1 MRPFGKVQHIHFVGI
16 GGIGMSGIAELL
28 LNLGYRVSGSDLRE
42 SEVTA
47 RLESMGAVIYRG
59 HGKENL
65 EGADVVVF
73 SSAVPKDNPEILAA
87 MDNFIPVI
95 PRAEMLAELMRLKY
109 GVAVAGAHGKTT
121 TTSMIASI
129 LTSGDLD
136 PTVVIGGR
144 LDIWG
149 GSNAKLGQG
158 DILVA
163 ESDESDGSFMILSP
177 TIAVVTNV
185 DSEHIDHYGTMD
197 NLRATFVDF
206 VNKVPFYGAAV
217 VCLDNEEVQGILPR
231 LRKRYLTY
239 GMNTQADVRA
249 REVETHE
256 FASSFEILYQDRS
269 LGRVLVGMPGRH
281 NVLNALAAITVGLEL
296 EVDLEDIKAGLRNLG
311 GLARRFQIKG
321 EAGGVLFVDD
331 YGHHPTEIMST
342 LETARVCWPERR
354 LVVVFQPHRYT
365 RTRAL
370 YERFVL
376 SFNQVDLLV
385 VAPVYGAGEE
395 PIAGVDSDW
404 LCRGIRRHGHREVIL
419 GHDLE
424 GIQGVLQD
432 ALQPGD
438 VVMTL
443 GAGDVYRVGERLLDV
458 LEEGS
463 QGPGGP
469 GPSKK

>member
-1 MRPFGKVQHIHFVGI
+1 
-16 GGIGMSGIAELL
+16 MSGIAELL
-28 LNLGYRVSGSDLRE
+28 LNLGYNVTGSDIRE

-47 RLESMGAVIYRG
+47 RLASMGAVIHGG
-59 HGKENL
+59 HGKEHVK
-65 EGADVVVF
+65 GADVVVF
-73 SSAVPKDNPEILAA
+73 SSAVSMENPEISAA
-87 MDNFIPVI
+87 MERFVPVI

-129 LTSGDLD
+129 LMNGELD

-185 DSEHIDHYGTMD
+185 DREHIDHYGNMD
-197 NLRATFVDF
+197 NLRTAFVDF

-217 VCLDNEEVQGILPR
+217 VCLDNEEIQGILPR

-249 REVETHE
+249 RAVETHE
-256 FASSFEILYQDRS
+256 FASSFEIVHQDRS
-269 LGRVLVGMPGRH
+269 LGRVLVAMPGRH
-281 NVLNALAAITVGLEL
+281 NVLNALAAITVSLEL
-296 EVDLEDIKAGLRNLG
+296 EVDLDDIKAGLRNLG
-311 GLARRFQIKG
+311 GLERRFQIKG

-331 YGHHPTEIMST
+331 YGHHPTEIVST
-342 LETARVCWPERR
+342 LETARICWPERR
-354 LVVVFQPHRYT
+354 LVVVFQPHRYS
-365 RTRAL
+365 RTHAL

-376 SFNQVDLLV
+376 SFNQADLLV
-385 VAPVYGAGEE
+385 VAPIYGAGEK
-395 PIAGVDSDW
+395 AVDGVNSDW
-404 LCRGIRRHGHREVIL
+404 LCRGIRLHGHREVIL

-424 GIQGVLQD
+424 AIEKLLSET
-432 ALQPGD
+432 LQPGD
-438 VVMTL
+438 VLMTL
-443 GAGDVYRVGERLLDV
+443 GAGNVHRVGERLLEI
-458 LEEGS
+458 LGES
-463 QGPGGP
+463 SGGY
-469 GPSKK
+469 

>member
-28 LNLGYRVSGSDLRE
+28 LNLGYNVSGSDLRE

-47 RLESMGAVIYRG
+47 RLASMGAVIHRG
-59 HGKENL
+59 HAKENL
-65 EGADVVVF
+65 KGADVVVF
-73 SSAVPKDNPEILAA
+73 SSAVSRDNPEILTA
-87 MDNFIPVI
+87 MERFVPVI

-129 LTSGDLD
+129 LTSGNLD

-185 DSEHIDHYGTMD
+185 DSEHIDYYGTMD
-197 NLRATFVDF
+197 NLRGTFVDF

-217 VCLDNEEVQGILPR
+217 VCLDNEEIQGILPR

-256 FASSFEILYQDRS
+256 FASSFEILHHDRS

-296 EVDLEDIKAGLRNLG
+296 EVDLDDIKAGLRNLG

-321 EAGGVLFVDD
+321 EARGVLFVDD
-331 YGHHPTEIMST
+331 YGHHPTEIVST
-342 LETARVCWPERR
+342 LETARVCWPDRR
-354 LVVVFQPHRYT
+354 LVVVFQPHRYS
-365 RTRAL
+365 RTRSL
-370 YERFVL
+370 YDRFVL
-376 SFNQVDLLV
+376 SFNQADLLL
-385 VAPVYGAGEE
+385 VAPIYEAGEKPVE
-395 PIAGVDSDW
+395 GVNSDW
-404 LCRGIRRHGHREVIL
+404 LCRGIRRHGHREVTP
-419 GHDLE
+419 GRDLE
-424 GIQGVLQD
+424 GIQGLLHETLQ
-432 ALQPGD
+432 AGD
-438 VVMTL
+438 VVITL
-443 GAGDVYRVGERLLDV
+443 GAGDVYRVGERLLEV
-458 LEEGS
+458 LGDNS
-463 QGPGGP
+463 QAPGGP
-469 GPSKK
+469 